1 MPIKIPEREYRAFGG
16 GYSFEENSDE
26 KQLILR
32 GTPVVF
38 DTPTV
43 MFEIDGVK
51 YYEQIDRGA
60 FDEAD
65 MSDFIFNVNHELAP
79 YARSKNGT
87 LTYSIGDTFDITAYL
102 NAEDERHKQL
112 YRDVKTGLIDQM
124 SFSFTIRE
132 QSYDESK
139 RLRHV
144 RKVKKLYDTSAVT
157 FPAYSQTSISA
168 RSFFEEEHRKEI
180 VQLEQEQRRRKLILR
195 TFI

>member
-43 MFEIDGVK
+43 ICEINGIK
-51 YYEQIDRGA
+51 YYEQINRGA
-60 FDEAD
+60 FDNAD
-65 MSDFIFNVNHELAP
+65 MRDFIFNKNHELSP
-79 YARSKNGT
+79 YARTKNGS
-87 LTYSIGDTFDITAYL
+87 LQYFIGDTFDIEAHMLT
-102 NAEDERHKQL
+102 EDMRHQEL

-124 SFSFTIRE
+124 SFSFTIAE
-132 QSYDESK
+132 ESYDEEK
-139 RLRHV
+139 RLRKII
-144 RKVKKLYDTSAVT
+144 RIKKLYDVSAVT

-180 VQLEQEQRRRKLILR
+180 VQLEQEQRRKKLILR

>member
-1 MPIKIPEREYRAFGG
+1 MPIKIPEREYRSFGG
-16 GYSFEENSDE
+16 GYTFDESDD
-26 KQLILR
+26 KRLILR

-43 MFEIDGVK
+43 LFEYDGIK

-65 MSDFIFNVNHELAP
+65 MRDFILNVNHELAP

-87 LTYSIGDTFDITAYL
+87 LNYNIGDAFEIEAIL
-102 NAEDERHKQL
+102 NAEDERHVQL

-132 QSYDESK
+132 QSYDEEK
-139 RLRHV
+139 RLRHIK
-144 RKVKKLYDTSAVT
+144 RVKKLYDVSAVT
-157 FPAYSQTSISA
+157 FPAYEQTSISA
-168 RSFFEEEHRKEI
+168 RSFFEEERRKEI
-180 VQLEQEQRRRKLILR
+180 ERLEQERRKKLILH
-195 TFI
+195 TYF

>member
-38 DTPTV
+38 GTPTV

-87 LTYSIGDTFDITAYL
+87 LTYSIGDTFEITAYL

-157 FPAYSQTSISA
+157 FPAYSETSISA

>member
-16 GYSFEENSDE
+16 AYTFDESDG
-26 KQLILR
+26 KRLILR

-43 MFEIDGVK
+43 LFEYDGIK

-65 MSDFIFNVNHELAP
+65 MSDFILNVNHQLAP

-87 LTYSIGDTFDITAYL
+87 LNYNIGDTFDIEAFL
-102 NAEDERHKQL
+102 NAEDERHVQL

-132 QSYDESK
+132 QSYDEEK
-139 RLRHV
+139 RLRHIK
-144 RKVKKLYDTSAVT
+144 RVKKLYDVSAVT
-157 FPAYSQTSISA
+157 FPAYEQTSISA
-168 RSFFEEEHRKEI
+168 RSLFEEERRKEI
-180 VQLEQEQRRRKLILR
+180 ERLEQERRKKLVLH
-195 TFI
+195 TYF

>member
-1 MPIKIPEREYRAFGG
+1 MPIKIPDREYRAFGG
-16 GYSFEENSDE
+16 AYMFDESDD
-26 KQLILR
+26 KRLILR

-43 MFEIDGVK
+43 LFEYDGIK

-65 MSDFIFNVNHELAP
+65 MSDFILNVNHQLAP

-87 LTYSIGDTFDITAYL
+87 LNYNIGDTFDIEAFL
-102 NAEDERHKQL
+102 NAEDERHVQL

-132 QSYDESK
+132 QSYDEEK
-139 RLRHV
+139 RLRHIK
-144 RKVKKLYDTSAVT
+144 RVKKLYDVSAVT
-157 FPAYSQTSISA
+157 FPAYEQTSISA
-168 RSFFEEEHRKEI
+168 RSFFEEERRKEI
-180 VQLEQEQRRRKLILR
+180 ERLEQERRKKLILH
-195 TFI
+195 TYF

>member
-16 GYSFEENSDE
+16 AYTFDESDD
-26 KQLILR
+26 KRLILR

-43 MFEIDGVK
+43 LFEYDGIK

-65 MSDFIFNVNHELAP
+65 MSDFILNVNHQLAP

-87 LTYSIGDTFDITAYL
+87 LNYNIGDTFDIEAFL
-102 NAEDERHKQL
+102 NAEDERHVQL

-132 QSYDESK
+132 QSYDEEK
-139 RLRHV
+139 RLRHIK
-144 RKVKKLYDTSAVT
+144 RVKKLYDVSAVT
-157 FPAYSQTSISA
+157 FPAYEQTSISA
-168 RSFFEEEHRKEI
+168 RSFFEEERRKEI
-180 VQLEQEQRRRKLILR
+180 ERLEQERRKKLILH
-195 TFI
+195 TYF

>member
-16 GYSFEENSDE
+16 TYTFDESDD
-26 KQLILR
+26 KRLILR

-43 MFEIDGVK
+43 LFEYDGIK

-65 MSDFIFNVNHELAP
+65 MSDFILNVNHQLAP

-87 LTYSIGDTFDITAYL
+87 LNYNIGDTFDIEAFL
-102 NAEDERHKQL
+102 NAEDERHVQL

-132 QSYDESK
+132 QSYDEEK
-139 RLRHV
+139 RLRHIK
-144 RKVKKLYDTSAVT
+144 RVKKLYDVSAVT
-157 FPAYSQTSISA
+157 FPAYEQTSISA
-168 RSFFEEEHRKEI
+168 RSFFEEERRKEI
-180 VQLEQEQRRRKLILR
+180 ERLEQERRKKLILH
-195 TFI
+195 TYF